1 MPSLRLGPLRFSRHL
16 YAAQAVRHGPLHV
29 VPVLQLQEL
38 AWLGARQTLVLRRAR
53 PDHVEIVTFAGTRRV
68 AVEAPAPVARALI
81 IVGIVAPVL
90 AWLAAGRIST
100 RTKEQDHAV

>member
-1 MPSLRLGPLRFSRHL
+1 MPSPRLGPLRFSQQL
-16 YAAQAVRHGPLHV
+16 YSTQAVRHGPLHV

-38 AWLGARQTLVLRRAR
+38 AWQGARQTLVLRRAR

-68 AVEAPAPVARALI
+68 AVERPAPAPWALI
-81 IVGIVAPVL
+81 IAAIVAPVL

-100 RTKEQDHAV
+100 TTKEQDHAV

>member
-1 MPSLRLGPLRFSRHL
+1 MPSLRLGPLRFSQQL
-16 YAAQAVRHGPLHV
+16 YGAQGFRRGPLHV

-38 AWLGARQTLVLRRAR
+38 AWLGSRQTLVLRRAR

-68 AVEAPAPVARALI
+68 AVEPPAPLPRALI
-81 IVGIVAPVL
+81 LAGIVAPVL

-100 RTKEQDHAV
+100 TTKEQEGAV